1 MARKTETSYE
11 VRKRWMD
18 KAYKRFTINLRV
30 DEDEE
35 IIDYI
40 EKHKDKYG
48 TTNIFRDALEMYVK
62 AGILDEEATN
72 EKDN

>member
-18 KAYKRFTINLRV
+18 KAYKRYAVNLRYDSDQDV
-30 DEDEE
+30 
-35 IIDYI
+35 IDFI
-40 EKHKDKYG
+40 EKHKEKYG

-62 AGILDEEATN
+62 SGTLD
-72 EKDN
+72 